1 MALRYRYGASF
12 IDEASGV
19 RFEGHHPLERPDLWR
34 RYLDDA
40 EGKYRSYG
48 FEGTLR
54 RRELEEGRGVP
65 LFFVGFAPDG
75 EPVAGLRFHGPLE
88 SRWDAALM
96 EELAS
101 LPEIGEIGDLIER
114 EARLG
119 VIEAKGGWAKGASTL
134 GVRMVATISR
144 MMTHAATWLGAERTI
159 AAVSDQLIPVGKVA
173 GGEVLSRN
181 WVPFPD
187 ERYRTYAVT
196 WQRGRSY
203 DLADDDNRRALR
215 REAEQLARGPR
226 QTGPASLDAA
236 SLRTQSFR
244 PLVLDVAT
252 RSDREVLRIL
262 REDPALQTIDRLA
275 EQQAQV
281 AELKPTPSAQ
291 ELDEPARWV
300 YYPWRRAVVRLLG
313 PRAFTRVR
321 LDRNR
326 PKLTTDEQHRLRG
339 LRVGIVGASAGHS
352 VAHVIAMEGLA
363 GELRLADF
371 DTVALTN
378 LNRLPVSVLDLGI
391 NKAIVAARRIGEI
404 DPYVSM
410 LVLSEGLTPENLDR
424 FLDGLDVVIEECDSL
439 DMKYLVREA
448 ARARRIPVIMET
460 SDRGVLDVERFDLEP
475 DRPLFHGL
483 LGDMTAE
490 RLASLTLVE
499 KGPYLLR
506 LLGTAEV
513 SARGAVTFFELG
525 TTITG
530 WPQLASE
537 VTLGAAS
544 VATALR
550 HLALGADLPSGRVRI
565 DLEEAL
571 GGIAPVDLEIDSEI
585 DLDAAPPEDPVPV
598 DVDDVTLIVDAA
610 RRAPSGGNV
619 QPWRFEADDDEVRVF
634 LVSDHSAAMDVAHR
648 GTYVALGAAVLNA
661 RVAAAATKRLG
672 EVQLFPQGVASSHVA
687 TLHLGRSADPQL
699 AALYPAVP
707 HRMTNRQAGDPD
719 VTLDSDDVASL
730 QRAARAEGAGLR
742 LLHAPAEL
750 GAAGDILGRCDRLRF
765 LIPSVRDQMLGE
777 VRLPGRDPLDEG
789 LDVRTLEM
797 DPTSVAA
804 LGLIE
809 RPEVM
814 AHLAEWRA
822 GRMLGLRTQLLVST
836 SSALA
841 AITVPRVEP
850 LWYMRAGAATE
861 RLWLTAT
868 IAGLA
873 VQPVVPVFLYA
884 TNDFERR
891 ELGGERYLDEMFD
904 LAARFDELFAL
915 DPGETIAMVLRVS
928 VAAPASA
935 HSIRRSLDDVWV
947 RTTSSDNDESV
958 VEM

>member
-48 FEGTLR
+48 FESTLR

-88 SRWDAALM
+88 NRWGAALM
-96 EELAS
+96 EELAT
-101 LPEIGEIGDLIER
+101 LPEIDEIGDLIDR
-114 EARLG
+114 EVRLG
-119 VIEAKGGWAKGASTL
+119 VIEAKGASVL

-196 WQRGRSY
+196 WQRGRTY
-203 DLADDDNRRALR
+203 DLADDENRRALR

-236 SLRTQSFR
+236 SPRTQSFR

-262 REDPALQTIDRLA
+262 REDPALQAIDRLA
-275 EQQAQV
+275 EQQEQV
-281 AELKPTPSAQ
+281 AQLKPTPSAK

-313 PRAFTRVR
+313 PRAFSRVR

-326 PKLTTDEQHRLRG
+326 PKLTAEEQHRLRG
-339 LRVGIVGASAGHS
+339 LRVGVVGASAGHS

-391 NKAIVAARRIGEI
+391 NKAVVAARRIGEI

-410 LVLSEGLTPENLDR
+410 MVLSEGLTPENLDQ

-448 ARARRIPVIMET
+448 ARARRIPVLMET

-490 RLASLTLVE
+490 RLASLTLFE

-550 HLALGADLPSGRVRI
+550 HLALGADLPSGRIRI
-565 DLEEAL
+565 DLDEAL
-571 GGIAPVDLEIDSEI
+571 GGIAPVDLEIDSDI
-585 DLDAAPPEDPVPV
+585 DLDSPPPEDPVPV

-619 QPWRFEADDDEVRVF
+619 QPWRFEADDDEVRFF
-634 LVSDHSAAMDVAHR
+634 LVSDHAAAMDVAYR
-648 GTYVALGAAVLNA
+648 GSYVALGAAVLNA
-661 RVAAAATKRLG
+661 RTAAAATERLG
-672 EVQLFPQGVASSHVA
+672 DVQLFPTGVASSHVA
-687 TLHLGRSADPQL
+687 TLHLGRGADAQL

-707 HRMTNRQAGDPD
+707 RRVTNRQAGDPD
-719 VTLDSDDVASL
+719 VSLTDGDVESL
-730 QRAARAEGAGLR
+730 QRAVSTEGAGLR
-742 LLHAPAEL
+742 LLQSPAEL
-750 GAAGDILGRCDRLRF
+750 GAAGDVLGRCDRLRF
-765 LIPSVRDQMLGE
+765 LIPRVHAQILGE
-777 VRLPGRDPLDEG
+777 IRLPGRDPLDEG

-804 LGLIE
+804 LGLLE

-822 GRMLGLRTQLLVST
+822 GRMLGLRTQLMVTT

-841 AITVPRVEP
+841 AITIPRVEP

-861 RLWLTAT
+861 RFWLTAT
-868 IAGLA
+868 LAGLA

-904 LAARFDELFAL
+904 LASRFNGLFDL

-928 VAAPASA
+928 VAPPASA
-935 HSIRRSLDDVWV
+935 HSVRRRLDDVWV
-947 RTTSSDNDESV
+947 RTTELDNTDSV